1 MCLKKTHGNLL
12 FFCEKKCGIFTV
24 ELNHFMSKPYVKQ
37 TIKNNISFIEFY
49 HPSHNSLPGDILQ
62 KLVNLIKNAG
72 DNKDIKVIVL
82 QSGGDRTF
90 CAGASFKE
98 LVNISDEDSG
108 KIFFSGFANVIN
120 AIRICPKLIIGRIQG
135 KTVGGGVGIIAACD
149 YSLAT
154 KYAEIK
160 LSELNIGIGPFVIG
174 PVIERKIGLSSLSQI
189 SLNPTKFFTS
199 SWAKNNGLYAE
210 VFENIS
216 ELDLAVQTF
225 AEELCSYNQE
235 AMNEIKKLF
244 WRGTDHWGTLLEE
257 QAIISGRLVLSSF
270 TKEKLNKFK

>member
-1 MCLKKTHGNLL
+1 
-12 FFCEKKCGIFTV
+12 
-24 ELNHFMSKPYVKQ
+24 MSKTYVKQ

-108 KIFFSGFANVIN
+108 KTFFSGFANVIN
-120 AIRICPKLIIGRIQG
+120 AMRICPKLIIGRIQG

-174 PVIERKIGLSSLSQI
+174 PVIERKIGLSSFSKI
-189 SLNPTKFFTS
+189 SLNPTRFFAA
-199 SWAKNNGLYAE
+199 SWAKDNGLYTE

-225 AEELCSYNQE
+225 AEELCSFNQE

-244 WRGTDHWGTLLEE
+244 WRGTDHWDALLLE
-257 QAIISGRLVLSSF
+257 QAKISGRLVLSNF
-270 TKEKLNKFK
+270 TKDKLSKFK

>member
-1 MCLKKTHGNLL
+1 
-12 FFCEKKCGIFTV
+12 
-24 ELNHFMSKPYVKQ
+24 MSKPFVKQ

-62 KLVNLIKNAG
+62 KLVSLIKNAG
-72 DNKDIKVIVL
+72 NNKDIKVIVL

-108 KIFFSGFANVIN
+108 KTFFSGFANVIN
-120 AIRICPKLIIGRIQG
+120 AMRICPKLIIGRIQG

-174 PVIERKIGLSSLSQI
+174 PVIERKIGLSSFSKI
-189 SLNPTKFFTS
+189 SLNPTRFFAA
-199 SWAKNNGLYAE
+199 SWAKDNGLYAE

-216 ELDLAVQTF
+216 QLDLAVQAF
-225 AEELCSYNQE
+225 AEELCSFNQE

-244 WRGTDHWGTLLEE
+244 WRGTDHWDTLLLE
-257 QAIISGRLVLSSF
+257 QAKISGRLVLSSF
-270 TKEKLNKFK
+270 TKEKLSKFK

>member
-1 MCLKKTHGNLL
+1 
-12 FFCEKKCGIFTV
+12 
-24 ELNHFMSKPYVKQ
+24 MSKPYVKQ

-49 HPSHNSLPGDILQ
+49 HPLHNSLPGDILQ
-62 KLVNLIKNAG
+62 KLVNFIKNAG

-108 KIFFSGFANVIN
+108 KIFFSGFANLIN
-120 AIRICPKLIIGRIQG
+120 AMRICPKLIIGRIQG

-174 PVIERKIGLSSLSQI
+174 PVIERKIGLSSFSKI
-189 SLNPTKFFTS
+189 SLNPTRFFGA
-199 SWAKNNGLYAE
+199 SWAKDNGLYAE

-225 AEELCSYNQE
+225 AEELCSFNQE

-244 WRGTDHWGTLLEE
+244 WRGTDHWDTLLLE
-257 QAIISGRLVLSSF
+257 QAKISGRLVLSNF
-270 TKEKLNKFK
+270 TKEKLSKFK

>member
-1 MCLKKTHGNLL
+1 
-12 FFCEKKCGIFTV
+12 
-24 ELNHFMSKPYVKQ
+24 MSKPYVKQ

-62 KLVNLIKNAG
+62 QLVNLIKSAG

-108 KIFFSGFANVIN
+108 KTFFSGFANVIN
-120 AIRICPKLIIGRIQG
+120 EMRICPKLIIGRIQG

-149 YSLAT
+149 YCLAT

-174 PVIERKIGLSSLSQI
+174 PVIERKIGLSSFSKI
-189 SLNPTKFFTS
+189 SLNPSRIFTA
-199 SWAKNNGLYAE
+199 SWAKDNGLYAE

-216 ELDLAVQTF
+216 ELDLAVQAF
-225 AEELCSYNQE
+225 AEELCSFNQE
-235 AMNEIKKLF
+235 AVNEIKKLF
-244 WRGTDHWGTLLEE
+244 WRGTDHWDTLLEE
-257 QAIISGRLVLSSF
+257 QATISGRLVLSSF

>member
-1 MCLKKTHGNLL
+1 MPN
-12 FFCEKKCGIFTV
+12 
-24 ELNHFMSKPYVKQ
+24 PYAKQ

-108 KIFFSGFANVIN
+108 KTFFSGFANVIN
-120 AIRICPKLIIGRIQG
+120 AMRICPKLIIGRIQG

-149 YSLAT
+149 YCLAT

-189 SLNPTKFFTS
+189 SLNPSKFFTT
-199 SWAKNNGLYAE
+199 SWAKDNGLYAE

-216 ELDLAVQTF
+216 QLDLAVQAF
-225 AEELCSYNQE
+225 AEGLCSFNQE
-235 AMNEIKKLF
+235 AVNEIKKLF
-244 WRGTDHWGTLLEE
+244 WRGTDHWDILLEE

>member
-1 MCLKKTHGNLL
+1 
-12 FFCEKKCGIFTV
+12 
-24 ELNHFMSKPYVKQ
+24 MSKPFVKQ

-62 KLVNLIKNAG
+62 KLVSLIKNAG
-72 DNKDIKVIVL
+72 NNKDIKVIVL

-108 KIFFSGFANVIN
+108 KTFFSGFANVIN
-120 AIRICPKLIIGRIQG
+120 AMRICPKLIIGRIQG

-174 PVIERKIGLSSLSQI
+174 PVIERKIGLSSFSKI
-189 SLNPTKFFTS
+189 SLNPTRFFAA
-199 SWAKNNGLYAE
+199 SWAKDNGLYAE

-225 AEELCSYNQE
+225 AEELCSFNQE

-244 WRGTDHWGTLLEE
+244 WRGTDHWDTLLLE
-257 QAIISGRLVLSSF
+257 QAKISGRLVLSSF

>member
-1 MCLKKTHGNLL
+1 
-12 FFCEKKCGIFTV
+12 
-24 ELNHFMSKPYVKQ
+24 MSRPSVKQ
-37 TIKNNISFIEFY
+37 TIVNNISYIEFY

-108 KIFFSGFANVIN
+108 KTFFSGFANVIN
-120 AIRICPKLIIGRIQG
+120 AMRICPKLIIGRIQG
-135 KTVGGGVGIIAACD
+135 KTVGGGLGIIAACD
-149 YSLAT
+149 YCLAT

-174 PVIERKIGLSSLSQI
+174 PVIERKIGLSSLSKI
-189 SLNPTKFFTS
+189 SLNPSKFFTT
-199 SWAKNNGLYAE
+199 SWAKDNGLYAE

-216 ELDLAVQTF
+216 QLDLAVQAF
-225 AEELCSYNQE
+225 AEELCSFNQE
-235 AMNEIKKLF
+235 AVNEIKKLF
-244 WRGTDHWGTLLEE
+244 WRGTDHWDTLLEE

>member
-1 MCLKKTHGNLL
+1 MG
-12 FFCEKKCGIFTV
+12 
-24 ELNHFMSKPYVKQ
+24 KPYVKQ
-37 TIKNNISFIEFY
+37 TIVNNISYIEFY
-49 HPSHNSLPGDILQ
+49 HPSQNSLPGELLQ
-62 KLVNLIKNAG
+62 KLEYFIKNAG
-72 DNKDIKVIVL
+72 NHQDVKVIVL
-82 QSGGDRTF
+82 QSGGDKAF

-98 LVNISDEDSG
+98 LVNISDKDSG
-108 KIFFSGFANVIN
+108 KTFFSGFANVIN
-120 AIRICPKLIIGRIQG
+120 AMRICPKLIIGRIQG

-149 YSLAT
+149 YCLAT

-189 SLNPTKFFTS
+189 SLNPSKFFTT
-199 SWAKNNGLYAE
+199 SWAKDNGLYTE

-216 ELDLAVQTF
+216 ELDLAVQAF
-225 AEELCSYNQE
+225 AEELCSFNQE

-244 WRGTDHWGTLLEE
+244 WRGTDHWDTLLDE
-257 QAIISGRLVLSSF
+257 QAKISGRLVLSSF

>member
-1 MCLKKTHGNLL
+1 
-12 FFCEKKCGIFTV
+12 
-24 ELNHFMSKPYVKQ
+24 MSKPYVKQ

-108 KIFFSGFANVIN
+108 KTFFSGFANVIN
-120 AIRICPKLIIGRIQG
+120 AMRICPKLIIGRIQG

-199 SWAKNNGLYAE
+199 SWAKDNGLYAE

-216 ELDLAVQTF
+216 ELDIAVQTF

-257 QAIISGRLVLSSF
+257 QATISGRLVLSSF

>member
-1 MCLKKTHGNLL
+1 MP
-12 FFCEKKCGIFTV
+12 
-24 ELNHFMSKPYVKQ
+24 KPYAKQ

-62 KLVNLIKNAG
+62 KLVSLIKNAG
-72 DNKDIKVIVL
+72 NNKDIKVIVL

-108 KIFFSGFANVIN
+108 KTFFSGFANVIN
-120 AIRICPKLIIGRIQG
+120 AMRICPKLIIGRIQG

-174 PVIERKIGLSSLSQI
+174 PVIERKIGLSSFSKI
-189 SLNPTKFFTS
+189 SLNPTRFFAA
-199 SWAKNNGLYAE
+199 SWAKDNGLYTE

-225 AEELCSYNQE
+225 AEELCSFNQE

-244 WRGTDHWGTLLEE
+244 WRGTDHWDALLLE
-257 QAIISGRLVLSSF
+257 QAKISGRLVLSNF
-270 TKEKLNKFK
+270 TKDKLSKFK

>member
-1 MCLKKTHGNLL
+1 
-12 FFCEKKCGIFTV
+12 
-24 ELNHFMSKPYVKQ
+24 MSKPFVKQ

-108 KIFFSGFANVIN
+108 KTFFSGFANVIN
-120 AIRICPKLIIGRIQG
+120 AMRICPKLIIGRIQG

>member
-1 MCLKKTHGNLL
+1 
-12 FFCEKKCGIFTV
+12 
-24 ELNHFMSKPYVKQ
+24 MSKPYVKQ

-49 HPSHNSLPGDILQ
+49 HPLHNSLPGDILQ

-120 AIRICPKLIIGRIQG
+120 AMRICPKLIIGRIQG

-174 PVIERKIGLSSLSQI
+174 PVIERKIGLSSFSKI
-189 SLNPTKFFTS
+189 SLNPSRFFKA
-199 SWAKNNGLYAE
+199 SWAKDNGLYAE

-216 ELDLAVQTF
+216 QLDLAVQAF
-225 AEELCSYNQE
+225 AEELCSFNQE

-244 WRGTDHWGTLLEE
+244 WRGTDHWDTLLLE
-257 QAIISGRLVLSSF
+257 QAKISGRLVLSSF
-270 TKEKLNKFK
+270 TKEKLSKFK

>member
-1 MCLKKTHGNLL
+1 MP
-12 FFCEKKCGIFTV
+12 
-24 ELNHFMSKPYVKQ
+24 KPYAKQ

-62 KLVNLIKNAG
+62 KLVSLIKNAG
-72 DNKDIKVIVL
+72 NNKDIKVIVL

-108 KIFFSGFANVIN
+108 KTFFSGFANVIN
-120 AIRICPKLIIGRIQG
+120 AMRICPKLIIGRIQG

-174 PVIERKIGLSSLSQI
+174 PVIERKIGLSSFSKI
-189 SLNPTKFFTS
+189 SLNPTRFFAA
-199 SWAKNNGLYAE
+199 SWAKDNGLYAE

-225 AEELCSYNQE
+225 AEELCSFNQE

-244 WRGTDHWGTLLEE
+244 WRGTDHWDALLLE
-257 QAIISGRLVLSSF
+257 QAKISGRLVLSNF
-270 TKEKLNKFK
+270 TKDKLSKFK

>member
-1 MCLKKTHGNLL
+1 MP
-12 FFCEKKCGIFTV
+12 
-24 ELNHFMSKPYVKQ
+24 KPYAKQ

-108 KIFFSGFANVIN
+108 KTFFSGFANVIN
-120 AIRICPKLIIGRIQG
+120 AMRICPKLIIGRIQG
-135 KTVGGGVGIIAACD
+135 KTVGGGVGVIAACD
-149 YSLAT
+149 YCLAT
-154 KYAEIK
+154 KHAEIK
-160 LSELNIGIGPFVIG
+160 LSELNIGIGPFVVG
-174 PVIERKIGLSSLSQI
+174 PVIERKIGLSSLTQI
-189 SLNPTKFFTS
+189 SLNPTKFFTAL
-199 SWAKNNGLYAE
+199 WAKNNGLYAE

-225 AEELCSYNQE
+225 AEELCNFNQE
-235 AMNEIKKLF
+235 AVNEMKKLL
-244 WRGTDHWGTLLEE
+244 WRGTDHWDTLLLE
-257 QAIISGRLVLSSF
+257 QAKISGRLVLSNF
-270 TKEKLNKFK
+270 TKEKLSKFK

>member
-1 MCLKKTHGNLL
+1 
-12 FFCEKKCGIFTV
+12 
-24 ELNHFMSKPYVKQ
+24 MSKPYVKQ

-62 KLVNLIKNAG
+62 KLVSLIKNAG
-72 DNKDIKVIVL
+72 NNKDIKVIVL

-98 LVNISDEDSG
+98 LENISDEDSG
-108 KIFFSGFANVIN
+108 KTFFSGFANVIN
-120 AIRICPKLIIGRIQG
+120 AMRICPKLIIGRIQG

-174 PVIERKIGLSSLSQI
+174 PVIERKIGLSSFSKI
-189 SLNPTKFFTS
+189 SLNPTRFFAA
-199 SWAKNNGLYAE
+199 SWAKDNGLYTE

-225 AEELCSYNQE
+225 AEELCSFNQE

-244 WRGTDHWGTLLEE
+244 WRGTDHWDALLLE
-257 QAIISGRLVLSSF
+257 QAKISGRLVLSNF
-270 TKEKLNKFK
+270 TKDKLSKFK

>member
-1 MCLKKTHGNLL
+1 M
-12 FFCEKKCGIFTV
+12 
-24 ELNHFMSKPYVKQ
+24 
-37 TIKNNISFIEFY
+37 
-49 HPSHNSLPGDILQ
+49 Q

-108 KIFFSGFANVIN
+108 KTFFSGFANVIN
-120 AIRICPKLIIGRIQG
+120 AMRICPKLIIGRIQG

-149 YSLAT
+149 YCLAT

-189 SLNPTKFFTS
+189 SLNPSKFFTT
-199 SWAKNNGLYAE
+199 SWAKDNGLYAE

-216 ELDLAVQTF
+216 QLDLAVQAF
-225 AEELCSYNQE
+225 AEELCSFNQE
-235 AMNEIKKLF
+235 AVNEIKKLF
-244 WRGTDHWGTLLEE
+244 WRGTDHWDTLLEE

>member
-1 MCLKKTHGNLL
+1 
-12 FFCEKKCGIFTV
+12 
-24 ELNHFMSKPYVKQ
+24 MSKPYVKQ

-108 KIFFSGFANVIN
+108 KTFFSGFANVIN
-120 AIRICPKLIIGRIQG
+120 AMRICPKLIIGRIQG

-244 WRGTDHWGTLLEE
+244 WRGTDHWDTLLQE
-257 QAIISGRLVLSSF
+257 QATISGRLVLSSF

>member
-1 MCLKKTHGNLL
+1 
-12 FFCEKKCGIFTV
+12 
-24 ELNHFMSKPYVKQ
+24 MSKPYVKQ

-108 KIFFSGFANVIN
+108 KTFFSGFSNVIN
-120 AIRICPKLIIGRIQG
+120 AMRICPKLIIGRIQG

-174 PVIERKIGLSSLSQI
+174 PVIERKIGLSSFSKI
-189 SLNPTKFFTS
+189 SLNPTRFFAA
-199 SWAKNNGLYAE
+199 SWAKDNGLYAE

-225 AEELCSYNQE
+225 AEELCSFNQE

-244 WRGTDHWGTLLEE
+244 WRGTDHWDTLLLE
-257 QAIISGRLVLSSF
+257 QAKISGRLVLSNF
-270 TKEKLNKFK
+270 TKEKLSKFK